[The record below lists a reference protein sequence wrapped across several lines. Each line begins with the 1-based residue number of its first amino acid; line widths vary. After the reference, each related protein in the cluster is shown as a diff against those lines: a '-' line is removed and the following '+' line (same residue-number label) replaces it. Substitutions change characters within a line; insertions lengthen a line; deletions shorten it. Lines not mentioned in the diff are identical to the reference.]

1 MPVTDFGGRF
11 PLKSAGGMLQVRL
24 HRAFFVSA
32 TRMALY
38 GDARPINYGGS
49 DLCGSPG
56 MPAVNV

>member
-1 MPVTDFGGRF
+1 MPVTDAGAGS
-11 PLKSAGGMLQVRL
+11 PIKSAGGMLQGRL
-24 HRAFFVSA
+24 QRAFFVPA
-32 TRMALY
+32 MRMALY